1 MREHDERRLTAL
13 LREEADRH
21 RPDRDA
27 MLERIT
33 RTRDER
39 RAASPF
45 FRLRPLAAAAAVA
58 VLVLSIAGVRLF
70 ATDPV
75 TPVDPDQVAAPS
87 SPVSTPSGTPSRAP
101 SASPSSPPSRTSS
114 PASPTAPSSVPSSA
128 PSSAPSSGPSSARGG
143 DSDRF
148 VTSVGL
154 RYPNDNPDWTQAESR
169 LTFTDTVT
177 ALEVTI
183 SVVHSDGV
191 SSTGQWSSVPSQMT
205 ALGVEERDGKLVYRF
220 TLMDGAN
227 PLAPGEYRF
236 AAQYNHARGVDPAV
250 TYQVRA
256 TASGSTAE
264 VSGSF

>member
-114 PASPTAPSSVPSSA
+114 PASPTA
-128 PSSAPSSGPSSARGG
+128 PSSARGG